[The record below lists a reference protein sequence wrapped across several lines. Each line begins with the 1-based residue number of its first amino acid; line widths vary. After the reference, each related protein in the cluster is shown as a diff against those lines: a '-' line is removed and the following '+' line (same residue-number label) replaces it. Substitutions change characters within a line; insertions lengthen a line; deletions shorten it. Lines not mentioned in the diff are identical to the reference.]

1 VTEPRW
7 RWIKDASVLAIHDA
21 QLAEHGGLPGVRDM
35 SLLLSA
41 LARPQTLASYGSPE
55 PDLAALS
62 AAYAMGI
69 IRNHAFVDGN
79 KRTGLVVALTFIQKN
94 GYLVQPNQ
102 RDAVNTILAVAD
114 GKLSESELA
123 QWFRSYMR
131 PLASE

>member
-1 VTEPRW
+1 M
-7 RWIKDASVLAIHDA
+7 
-21 QLAEHGGLPGVRDM
+21 PGVRDM

-41 LARPQTLASYGSPE
+41 LARPQNLATYGSPE

-62 AAYAMGI
+62 AAYAAGI

-102 RDAVNTILAVAD
+102 RDAVNTMLAVAD
-114 GKLSESELA
+114 GKLSETELA
-123 QWFRSYMR
+123 QWLRSYMR
-131 PLASE
+131 PLSSE

>member
-1 VTEPRW
+1 MTETGW
-7 RWIKDASVLAIHDA
+7 RWIKEGSVLAIHDA
-21 QLAEHGGLPGVRDM
+21 QLAEHGGVAGVRDM

-41 LARPQTLASYGSPE
+41 LARPQQLASYGKPE

-62 AAYAMGI
+62 AAYAVGI
-69 IRNHAFVDGN
+69 CRDHAFVDGN
-79 KRTGLVVALTFIQKN
+79 KRTALVVPLTFIQKN

-102 RDAVNTILAVAD
+102 RDAVNTMLAVAD
-114 GKLSESELA
+114 GKLSEGELA